1 MTSFLKTKSTLVF
14 GEGDDVPAHHVHS
27 SFLQG
32 GTQIKFLWA
41 LSIREIILLRMKW
54 YYITWIGILL
64 REAFARVTLPKR
76 FRNLVFQP
84 ASLVLMLLM
93 MNWKSF

>member
-1 MTSFLKTKSTLVF
+1 MPSFLKTKSTLVF

-41 LSIREIILLRMKW
+41 LINKRDNSAKDEVVLHNMDRNTTKRGFCK
-54 YYITWIGILL
+54 GNP
-64 REAFARVTLPKR
+64 PKKVQELG
-76 FRNLVFQP
+76 FP
-84 ASLVLMLLM
+84 TS
-93 MNWKSF
+93 